1 MTMSMF
7 PARSQSTHSAETH
20 AIKQTMMKGD
30 YQEAA
35 LKVAAVTDSADAR
48 IVYEIVISYDAPTC
62 WLALINN
69 NNLNDNLSW
78 EALQMLLIKAD
89 KLLDDTQ
96 PDPMLYKV
104 ALALAQN
111 NNLRRKI
118 SYCNFIEYTKRNFLL
133 AHFIAKDPN
142 FMLHLDHKS
151 IQEFIAL
158 CPEYTKDILANLLH
172 LLTAEENNKNDMSE
186 WIRNVLEWLVVHD
199 HRVMA
204 EVRKNQKFIALLKNS
219 FLYRPLFA
227 KQVLKDLVLCSML
240 KITTQSAIEHPRLS
254 KDDFFEI
261 GKHFQ
266 DSHLSLAMEYFFLA
280 TKRNHPYAAI
290 ALAYSVKIEDPNES
304 WDWLRL
310 AMGLLPAED
319 PVLTEAL
326 FYFQAFLC
334 GTDNH
339 ELADTVSMQIN
350 LAYSQTTSTDTQDE
364 ANIEDDSNSADENVD
379 SVSTSLDTLADRLAN
394 TLNVTDNAN
403 HDGEASSSESSS
415 ASQDYLPA
423 YDSTQSVASAREHAL
438 QIRQN
443 HYCHKILRKSKPHL
457 F

>member
-1 MTMSMF
+1 MSMF
-7 PARSQSTHSAETH
+7 PARSQPTHSAETH
-20 AIKQTMMKGD
+20 AIKQTMMMGD

-35 LKVAAVTDSADAR
+35 LKVAAVTNSADAQ
-48 IVYEIVISYDAPTC
+48 IVYEIVTSYDAPTC

-78 EALQMLLIKAD
+78 KALQMLLIKAD

-133 AHFIAKDPN
+133 AHFIAKDPT

-172 LLTAEENNKNDMSE
+172 LLKAEDNNKNDMSE
-186 WIRNVLEWLVVHD
+186 WTRNVLEWLVAHD
-199 HRVMA
+199 HKVMA

-240 KITTQSAIEHPRLS
+240 KITVHSAIEHPRLS
-254 KDDFFEI
+254 ADDFFEI

-266 DSHLSLAMEYFFLA
+266 TSNVLLATEYLFLA
-280 TKRNHPYAAI
+280 AKRNHPYAAI
-290 ALAYSVKIEDPNES
+290 ALAYAVKIEDPNES
-304 WDWLRL
+304 WGWLQL
-310 AMGLLPAED
+310 ATRLLPPED
-319 PVLTEAL
+319 PILKEAL
-326 FYFQAFLC
+326 FYFHTFLC
-334 GTDNH
+334 ETDNQA
-339 ELADTVSMQIN
+339 LADTVSTQIN
-350 LAYSQTTSTDTQDE
+350 LTYSQATSVDTPDE
-364 ANIEDDSNSADENVD
+364 ANVAEVGCSADENAD
-379 SVSTSLDTLADRLAN
+379 LSASSLDILADRLAN
-394 TLNVTDNAN
+394 TLDMTNEANTDS
-403 HDGEASSSESSS
+403 EASSSESSNP
-415 ASQDYLPA
+415 SQDYLPT
-423 YDSTQSVASAREHAL
+423 YDSTQRMPLSTG
-438 QIRQN
+438 QIVQMRQN
-443 HYCHKILRKSKPHL
+443 HYCHKILRKAKPHL